1 MSETLMTARP
11 IPADRPSTPER
22 PRARSLPPAGSAE
35 YRDGPRFS
43 VLGPLTAW
51 HGDAEADLG
60 QPQQRALLAALLMQE
75 GSYIAT
81 GRLVEAIWGDGV
93 PATAEGTIRTYVYRL
108 RRALTP
114 PGSGPGAVIASVTR
128 GYVLR
133 LPSAALDLG
142 AFRRSLELARTARE
156 SGDRATEVR
165 HLREGLGLWRDTM
178 PLGGV
183 PGEYAERYRTH
194 LNDLRLS
201 ALATRL
207 AAELA
212 LGRLDPAVA
221 ELSGLVAEHPL
232 DERFRV
238 LFMTGLHQ
246 SGRRAEALS
255 TYHEARAVLRDR
267 LGIDPG
273 RHLRRAYAEVL
284 GDDPAPR

>member
-1 MSETLMTARP
+1 MLDTLMTGRP
-11 IPADRPSTPER
+11 VSADPWSVPAP
-22 PRARSLPPAGSAE
+22 PRAPSRPPAGSADHRE
-35 YRDGPRFS
+35 GPRFS

-81 GRLVEAIWGDGV
+81 GRLVEVIWGDGA
-93 PATAEGTIRTYVYRL
+93 PATAETIVRTYVYRL
-108 RRALTP
+108 RRALTS
-114 PGSGPGAVIASVTR
+114 PGGEPRSVIASVTG

-156 SGDRATEVR
+156 SGDRAAEVR

-183 PGEYAERYRTH
+183 PGEHAERYRTH
-194 LNDLRLS
+194 LSDLRLS
-201 ALATRL
+201 ALVTRL

-232 DERFRV
+232 DERLRA

-273 RHLRRAYAEVL
+273 GHLRRAHAEVL
-284 GDDPAPR
+284 RDDPAPR